1 MEFLG
6 HAALHRAVLDGCC
19 WSFAHRQGGRYTG
32 VGAVIGAS
40 WASQL
45 STPR

>member
-1 MEFLG
+1 MGFLG
-6 HAALHRAVLDGCC
+6 RAASRRAVLGGCC
-19 WSFAHRQGGRYTG
+19 WSFAHHQGGRYMG